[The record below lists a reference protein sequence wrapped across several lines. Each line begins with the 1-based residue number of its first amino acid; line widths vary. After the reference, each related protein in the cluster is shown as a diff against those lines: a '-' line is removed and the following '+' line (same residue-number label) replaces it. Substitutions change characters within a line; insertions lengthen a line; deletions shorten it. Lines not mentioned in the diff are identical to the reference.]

1 MPRRKKYAQY
11 NTQGCKI
18 CGQPIG
24 RGIDRHVEGHGIR
37 YQDYRQCFESG
48 QIIFDELKDTGK
60 VTRKGKRRVF
70 LHVLIRRFE
79 V

>member
-11 NTQGCKI
+11 YAQGCKL

-24 RGIDRHVEGHGIR
+24 RGIDRHVKGHGIR
-37 YQDYRQCFESG
+37 YQDYRKCFESG
-48 QIIFDELKDTGK
+48 EVIFDDLKDTGK
-60 VTRKGKRRVF
+60 VTRKGKKHVF